1 MNKTDKINRRNKPIA
16 TTGTLK
22 YGRGDVV
29 FETNGEIAA
38 LQIDYIGAIKGV
50 KKLGEGWAIKIGE
63 SKILIYSMA
72 QTELTELLFTYVG
85 QLEVTSCK
93 YVAWDKSLK
102 YANIEN
108 LNQNEWDVNYGNWGA
123 DARKPEEVET
133 QKVIVREVKKSSI

>member
-1 MNKTDKINRRNKPIA
+1 M
-16 TTGTLK
+16 
-22 YGRGDVV
+22 
-29 FETNGEIAA
+29 E
-38 LQIDYIGAIKGV
+38 GAIKGV
-50 KKLGEGWAIKIGE
+50 KKLGEGWTIKIGE
-63 SKILIYSMA
+63 NKILIYSMA

-93 YVAWDKSLK
+93 YVTWDNSLK
-102 YANIEN
+102 YANIDN